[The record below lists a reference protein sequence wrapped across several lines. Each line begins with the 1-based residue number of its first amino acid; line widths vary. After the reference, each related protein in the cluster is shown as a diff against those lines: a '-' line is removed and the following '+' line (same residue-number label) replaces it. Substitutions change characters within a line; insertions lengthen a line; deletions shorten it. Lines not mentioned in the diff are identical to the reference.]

1 MKYNILLF
9 SIFIIALVA
18 CTKESDFKAPDTITY
33 TQKKNEYRA
42 VEITGTNT
50 HWGDFTL
57 YLTYDK
63 ETLKSIIRTNSQN
76 DTVGRLSMTHEA
88 QWNSDN
94 YILNDYI
101 PSIDQDSIQR
111 LDKQLKEKHGEGNYS
126 LWDSIPKSAETIWDA
141 NVYYYT
147 DGRIKKIVVKNYLPN
162 AKSEEVGDDFDYKYI
177 LKNKISS
184 TYEYN
189 ENSDIIIDRIMYDEY
204 DPTDKDIY
212 ERSLYKTE
220 ALYDKNKIASFLWF
234 KAEGGENFTEFNR
247 YNYTYN
253 GNQLSAI
260 QGENFSRQFTYNGN
274 QITITTNGIQTS
286 YKLDE
291 HGNVIE
297 MSDDRGNIYKIKYEK
312 GNGNMSIFTL
322 WTDQMINP
330 FFIK

>member
-9 SIFIIALVA
+9 SIFFVVLIS
-18 CTKESDFKAPDTITY
+18 CTKESEFKAPDTITY
-33 TQKKNEYRA
+33 SPKKNEYRA
-42 VEITGTNT
+42 IEITGTNI

-57 YLTYDK
+57 HLAYDK
-63 ETLKSIIRTNSQN
+63 ETLKSIVRINSQN

-88 QWNSDN
+88 QWNNDN
-94 YILNDYI
+94 YFFKDYI

-111 LDKQLKEKHGEGNYS
+111 LDKQLKEKYGSGKYS
-126 LWDSIPKSAETIWDA
+126 LWDSIPKSSETIWNA
-141 NVYYYT
+141 TIYYYT
-147 DGRIKKIVVKNYLPN
+147 DGRIKKAVVKNYLPN
-162 AKSEEVGDDFDYKYI
+162 TKSGKVGDDFDYKYI

-189 ENSDIIIDRIMYDEY
+189 ENSNIIIDRIMYDEY

-212 ERSLYKTE
+212 ERSLYKTK
-220 ALYDKNKIASFLWF
+220 ALYDKNKVVSLLWF

-253 GNQLSAI
+253 ENQLSAI
-260 QGENFSRQFTYNGN
+260 EGANFSRQFTYNGN
-274 QITITTNGIQTS
+274 QVTMTTNGFQTS

-297 MSDDRGNIYKIKYEK
+297 MSDAQGNIYKIKYEK
-312 GNGNMSIFTL
+312 GNGNMNIFTL
-322 WTDQMINP
+322 WTNQMINP

>member
-1 MKYNILLF
+1 MKYYILF
-9 SIFIIALVA
+9 SILIVTLIA
-18 CTKESDFKAPDTITY
+18 CTKESNFKAPDTIIY
-33 TQKKNEYRA
+33 TPKKNEYRA
-42 VEITGTNT
+42 IKISGTNT

-57 YLTYDK
+57 HINYDK
-63 ETLKSIIRTNSQN
+63 ESLNSVVRTNSQN
-76 DTVGRLSMTHEA
+76 DTVGNISLVHNQGYDFCVLR
-88 QWNSDN
+88 
-94 YILNDYI
+94 DYV
-101 PSIDQDSIQR
+101 PSIDRDSIQR
-111 LDKQLKEKHGEGNYS
+111 LDKQLKEKYGSGNYN

-141 NVYYYT
+141 NIYYYS
-147 DGRIKKIVVKNYLPN
+147 DGRTKKITIKNYRPN
-162 AKSEEVGDDFDYKYI
+162 EKSENVGDNFDYKYI

-189 ENSDIIIDRIMYDEY
+189 ENSDIIIDRIIYDKY
-204 DPTDKDIY
+204 DSPDKDIY

-220 ALYDKNKIASFLWF
+220 VLYDKNKIVSFLWF
-234 KAEGGENFTEFNR
+234 KAEGGENFSEYNR

-253 GNQLSAI
+253 GNQVTAI
-260 QGENFSRQFTYNGN
+260 EGENFSRQFTYNDN
-274 QITITTNGIQTS
+274 EVTMTTNGQQIV

-297 MSDDRGNIYKIKYEK
+297 MSDEQGNVYKIKYEK